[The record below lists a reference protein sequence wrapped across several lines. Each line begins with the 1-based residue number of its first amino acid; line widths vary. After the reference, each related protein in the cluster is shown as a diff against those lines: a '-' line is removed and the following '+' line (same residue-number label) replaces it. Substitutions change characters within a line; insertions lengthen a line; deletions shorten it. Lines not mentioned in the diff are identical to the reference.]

1 MSVDEVD
8 LTIDRALTEIAGR
21 LPILMLV
28 TPINVPEARRAFFE
42 APSRDPEFVYAPLP
56 DLDAIDKELKAV
68 NPSMRPTPCSSIW
81 LAICIENWNAASI
94 SSGCGGPTVSWWR
107 RSRST
112 AMSNVLCW
120 TWPTTSS
127 DAFPRRRRTQER
139 VAAQG
144 VALLMRREID
154 HYRRQF
160 PELAARVEV
169 RRTAVGVLVENGH
182 VLIGADTTI
191 DADRVEQLVQHEI
204 GVHVLTHVNG
214 GVQPIRMLSLGLAGY
229 DEAQEALG
237 VLAEHLS
244 GGLKPRRLR
253 ILALRVIAAQSVTDG
268 NTFRQTFEI
277 LKGRGTDRQTA
288 FTTALRAHRSG
299 GMTKD
304 ALYLRGLE
312 RLLGYLREGGRL
324 DTLLLGKMSL
334 EYEPLVVDLL
344 ERGVLVEPPLRPRF
358 LESADA
364 QARLAEIRAGA
375 SVVELGRMAA

>member
-8 LTIDRALTEIAGR
+8 LAIDRALTEIAGR

-42 APSRDPEFVYAPLP
+42 GPARDPEFVYAPLP
-56 DLDAIDKELKAV
+56 DLGAIGEELKAV
-68 NPSMRPTPCSSIW
+68 NPEQATDPVLIHMARDLHRELERRIDLLRVRGTDRFLVAAIEEYGYVERSLLS
-81 LAICIENWNAASI
+81 LANDI
-94 SSGCGGPTVSWWR
+94 
-107 RSRST
+107 
-112 AMSNVLCW
+112 L
-120 TWPTTSS
+120 

-139 VAAQG
+139 VAAERL
-144 VALLMRREID
+144 AMLMRLEID

-277 LKGRGTDRQTA
+277 LRGRGTDRQTA

-312 RLLGYLREGGRL
+312 RLLGYLRDGGRL

-358 LESADA
+358 LESANA

-375 SVVELGRMAA
+375 NVVELGRMAA

>member
-8 LTIDRALTEIAGR
+8 LSIDRALTEIAGR

-42 APSRDPEFVYAPLP
+42 ASSRDPEFVYAPLP

-68 NPSMRPTPCSSIW
+68 NPEQATDPVLIHMARDLHRELERRIDLLRVRGTDRFLVAAVEEYGHVERSLLG
-81 LAICIENWNAASI
+81 LANDIL
-94 SSGCGGPTVSWWR
+94 G
-107 RSRST
+107 
-112 AMSNVLCW
+112 
-120 TWPTTSS
+120 
-127 DAFPRRRRTQER
+127 AFPRRRRTQER
-139 VAAQG
+139 VAAEG

-169 RRTAVGVLVENGH
+169 RRTAVGVMVENGH

>member
-8 LTIDRALTEIAGR
+8 LIIDRALTEIAGR

-56 DLDAIDKELKAV
+56 DLDAIAEELKAV
-68 NPSMRPTPCSSIW
+68 NPEHATDPVLIHMARDLHRELERRIDLLRVRGTDRFLVAAIEEYGHVERSLLG
-81 LAICIENWNAASI
+81 LANDI
-94 SSGCGGPTVSWWR
+94 
-107 RSRST
+107 
-112 AMSNVLCW
+112 L
-120 TWPTTSS
+120 

-139 VAAQG
+139 VGAQG
-144 VALLMRREID
+144 VAMLMRREID

-169 RRTAVGVLVENGH
+169 RRTAVGVMVENGD
-182 VLIGADTTI
+182 VFIGADTTI

-229 DEAQEALG
+229 DEAQESLG
-237 VLAEHLS
+237 VLAEHLT

-268 NTFRQTFEI
+268 NTYRQTFEI
-277 LKGRGTDRQTA
+277 LKGRGSDRQLA

-312 RLLGYLREGGRL
+312 RLLGHLREGGRL
-324 DTLLLGKMSL
+324 ETLLIGKMSL